1 MKQGIF
7 EEKIFIHTDVKTAI
21 GLISDYSQHTKVHPL
36 IEKVERADNEPEGVR
51 RYFITDGLQWG
62 PFHFKIK
69 YRADILS
76 VSEDTVYTE
85 AHQSPGTYV
94 TNVTKVTPEKDGVL
108 LHETITLKAPD
119 LLFGYALRQART
131 SHHEM
136 LTRIKDY
143 LESNGES

>member
-1 MKQGIF
+1 MKQGTF
-7 EEKIFIHTDVKTAI
+7 EEEIVIRTDVKTAI

-36 IEKVERADNEPEGVR
+36 IEKVERAKDEPEGVH

-62 PFHFKIK
+62 PFRFKIK

-76 VSEDTVYTE
+76 VSEDTVHTE
-85 AHQSPGTYV
+85 AYQSPGTYV
-94 TNVTKVTPEKDGVL
+94 TNVTKVTPEKNGVL

-119 LLFGYALRQART
+119 LLFGYAFNQART

-143 LESNGES
+143 LESKVKS